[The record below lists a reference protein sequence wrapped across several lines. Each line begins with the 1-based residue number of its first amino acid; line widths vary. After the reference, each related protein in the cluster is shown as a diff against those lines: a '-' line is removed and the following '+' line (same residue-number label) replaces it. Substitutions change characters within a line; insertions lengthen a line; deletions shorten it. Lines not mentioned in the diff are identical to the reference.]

1 MKKYKAILYD
11 IDGTLLNTLDMNM
24 IPLLRIIEEETGQCW
39 TYEDVLKFVPYPGMK
54 VMEELG
60 ITDKETV
67 YKRWVKYVNEYEGGA
82 VLYDG
87 ISQVLKTL
95 GSHFLQAVVSAK
107 TREQYEI
114 DVVSKG
120 LNQYIKAAVL
130 ADDTKKHKPD
140 PEPLLLCLERLGL
153 SGDEALYIGDS
164 FSDYSA
170 AKNAG
175 IDFGYAKWGSVS
187 SEGIESPD
195 YVLEQPRDLLMFLD
209 SCI

>member
-24 IPLLRIIEEETGQCW
+24 IPLLRIIEEETGQRW
-39 TYEDVLKFVPYPGMK
+39 IYEEVLKFVPYPGMK
-54 VMEELG
+54 VMEELK
-60 ITDKETV
+60 IADKESV
-67 YKRWVKYVNEYEGGA
+67 YKRWVRYTNEYEGGA
-82 VLYDG
+82 VLFDG
-87 ISQVLKTL
+87 FSEVLEAFD
-95 GSHFLQAVVSAK
+95 GCILQAVVSAK

-120 LNQYIKAAVL
+120 LDQYMKTAVL

-140 PEPLLLCLERLGL
+140 PEPLLLCLERLKL
-153 SGDEALYIGDS
+153 SADEALYIGDS
-164 FSDYSA
+164 LSDYLA

-187 SEGIESPD
+187 SEGIERPD
-195 YVLEQPRDLLMFLD
+195 HVLEQPKDLLMFLD
-209 SCI
+209 S

>member
-24 IPLLRIIEEETGQCW
+24 IPLLRIIEEETGQRR

>member
-24 IPLLRIIEEETGQCW
+24 IPLLRIIEEETGQRW
-39 TYEDVLKFVPYPGMK
+39 TYEDVLKFVPYPGIK

-87 ISQVLKTL
+87 ISQVLNTL

-140 PEPLLLCLERLGL
+140 PEPLLLCLDRLGL
-153 SGDEALYIGDS
+153 SADEALYIGDS

-195 YVLEQPRDLLMFLD
+195 YVLEQPWDLLMFLD

>member
-24 IPLLRIIEEETGQCW
+24 IPLLRIIEEETGQRW

>member
-24 IPLLRIIEEETGQCW
+24 IPLLRIIEEETGQRW

-153 SGDEALYIGDS
+153 SADEALYIGDS

-195 YVLEQPRDLLMFLD
+195 YVLEQPWDLLMFLD

>member
-24 IPLLRIIEEETGQCW
+24 IPLLRIIEEETGQRW

-153 SGDEALYIGDS
+153 SADEALYIGDS

-170 AKNAG
+170 AKNAA

-195 YVLEQPRDLLMFLD
+195 YVLEQPWDLLMFLN

>member
-24 IPLLRIIEEETGQCW
+24 IPLLRIIEEETGQRW

-195 YVLEQPRDLLMFLD
+195 YVLEQPWDLLMFLD

>member
-24 IPLLRIIEEETGQCW
+24 IPLLRIIEEETGQRW

-153 SGDEALYIGDS
+153 SADEALYIGDS

-195 YVLEQPRDLLMFLD
+195 YVLEQPWDLLMFPD

>member
-24 IPLLRIIEEETGQCW
+24 IPLLRIIEEETGQRW

-54 VMEELG
+54 VMEELR

-87 ISQVLKTL
+87 ISQVLNTL

-153 SGDEALYIGDS
+153 SADEALYIGDS

>member
-24 IPLLRIIEEETGQCW
+24 IPLLRIIEEETGQRW

-87 ISQVLKTL
+87 ISQVLNTL
-95 GSHFLQAVVSAK
+95 GSHFLQAVASAK

-153 SGDEALYIGDS
+153 SADEALYIGDS

-195 YVLEQPRDLLMFLD
+195 YVLEQPWDLLMFLD

>member
-24 IPLLRIIEEETGQCW
+24 IPLLRIIEEETGQRW

-87 ISQVLKTL
+87 ISQVLNTL

-130 ADDTKKHKPD
+130 TDDTKKHKPD
-140 PEPLLLCLERLGL
+140 PEPLLLCLDRLGL
-153 SGDEALYIGDS
+153 SADEALYIGDS